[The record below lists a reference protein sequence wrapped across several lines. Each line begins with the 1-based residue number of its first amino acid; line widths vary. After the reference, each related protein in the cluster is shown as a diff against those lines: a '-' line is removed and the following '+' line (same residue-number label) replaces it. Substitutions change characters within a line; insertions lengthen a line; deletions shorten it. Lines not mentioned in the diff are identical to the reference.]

1 MVTPTAR
8 REAAEFLAK
17 DRDVSVQHACGLM
30 GLSRSSYYH
39 KPTRTDDGE
48 LRTAIRRVAEER
60 RRWGY
65 RRITVKLRREGWP
78 DNHKRIGRIY
88 REEGLQVRRRKRKRI
103 SRGVREPLV
112 AATRANQVWAMD
124 FVSDTAGGRAVRML
138 TVVDCYSRESPVIEA
153 DTSIGGVRVCR
164 VLDRVAEERGLPEQI
179 MVDNG
184 PEFAGS
190 ALDAWAHR
198 RGVKLHFIEPGKPSQ
213 NGYIE
218 SFNGKLRDECLN
230 ENWFVDLAD
239 CRRTV
244 EAWRQDYNTER
255 PHSALDGQTP
265 AEFARG
271 RVTHSPACGL
281 VKPCGGSMDNAL
293 SECSRLVETE
303 TTTSRDS
310 HRKL

>member
-8 REAAEFLAK
+8 REAAEFLA
-17 DRDVSVQHACGLM
+17 REREVSVQHACGLIE
-30 GLSRSSYYH
+30 LSRSSYYH
-39 KPTRTDDGE
+39 KPARPDDE
-48 LRTAIRRVAEER
+48 ALRTAIRKVAEER

-65 RRITVKLRREGWP
+65 RRIVVKLRREGWS

-103 SRGVREPLV
+103 SRGEREPLV
-112 AATRANQVWAMD
+112 TATRVNQVWAMD
-124 FVSDTAGGRAVRML
+124 FVSDTAGGRTVRML
-138 TVVDCYSRESPVIEA
+138 TIVDCYSRESPTIET
-153 DTSIGGVRVCR
+153 DTSIGGARVCR
-164 VLDRVAEERGLPEQI
+164 VLERLVEERGEPEQI
-179 MVDNG
+179 MIDNG

-198 RGVKLHFIEPGKPSQ
+198 HGVKLHFIEPGKPSQ

-230 ENWFVDLAD
+230 ENWFMDLAD

-255 PHSALDGQTP
+255 PHSSLGNQTPMEFALGRAIQSPVDGALD
-265 AEFARG
+265 
-271 RVTHSPACGL
+271 S
-281 VKPCGGSMDNAL
+281 AL
-293 SECSRLVETE
+293 SGSSSMLETN
-303 TTTSRDS
+303 TTTGWDS

>member
-1 MVTPTAR
+1 MTPTAR

-17 DRDVSVQHACGLM
+17 DREVSVQHACGLM

-39 KPTRTDDGE
+39 KPTRPDDEG
-48 LRTAIRRVAEER
+48 LRAAIRRVAEQR

-65 RRITVKLRREGWP
+65 RRIVVKLRREGWS
-78 DNHKRIGRIY
+78 DNHKRIARIY
-88 REEGLQVRRRKRKRI
+88 REEALQVRRRKRKRI
-103 SRGVREPLV
+103 SRGEREPLV
-112 AATRANQVWAMD
+112 AATRANQIWAMD
-124 FVSDTAGGRAVRML
+124 FVSDTAGGRTVRML

-153 DTSIGGVRVCR
+153 DTSIGGARVCR

-179 MVDNG
+179 MIDNG

-190 ALDAWAHR
+190 ALDAWAHQ

-230 ENWFVDLAD
+230 ENWFLDLAD

-255 PHSALDGQTP
+255 PHSSLGGQTP
-265 AEFARG
+265 IEFATDHANR
-271 RVTHSPACGL
+271 SPAVGAS
-281 VKPCGGSMDNAL
+281 VSAL
-293 SECSRLVETE
+293 SGCSRLLVTT